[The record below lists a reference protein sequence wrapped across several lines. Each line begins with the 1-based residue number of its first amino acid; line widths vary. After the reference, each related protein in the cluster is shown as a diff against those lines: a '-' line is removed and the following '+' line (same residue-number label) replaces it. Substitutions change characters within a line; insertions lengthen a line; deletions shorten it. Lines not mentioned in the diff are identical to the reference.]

1 MLHPQT
7 HATPSISVEPAS
19 STSTGFISWVDEL
32 SGDHD
37 SFDLMEVSDSAEE
50 SESEFDTTSR
60 KLDFTTKNKF
70 GSRAGAKQKPIWDHF
85 VTKRN
90 GKKIIFNKCKYC
102 QSAVSAQPQRMSL
115 HISKCVKAK
124 VNPRTTSS
132 TQPEIM
138 LATTTSM
145 QNISGQHFLQR
156 SNHQQKMTSFVKQLS
171 RNEKV

>member
-1 MLHPQT
+1 
-7 HATPSISVEPAS
+7 
-19 STSTGFISWVDEL
+19 
-32 SGDHD
+32 
-37 SFDLMEVSDSAEE
+37 MEVSDSAEE

-171 RNEKV
+171 RNEKDIVTALNPAYKLPSEETVGSTILEKIYEEVEEEKSQAL